1 MRVSAKRLLL
11 SLLIGISATAAAQ
24 TRVAA
29 DVEVK
34 TVLAGKSTTVRSRVC
49 CSAGGNLIQAFSE
62 PYPYYTVTNAKG
74 EFRLYVPSSNEVV
87 TKRSD
92 EYSSRD
98 DLLQLFLSGRTDD
111 LGLMSYGYKLSS
123 TRTDE
128 DGLVI
133 RTYVP
138 ARSGGK
144 GAAKVE
150 LVLENYLPIYIGY
163 YDTADRLVSKT
174 YFSHYL
180 QLRDFAFPTR
190 STAISYT
197 AKKDSTI
204 VRTLYSNIQ
213 TDGKDPLFDFT
224 IPADAKAVSR

>member
-1 MRVSAKRLLL
+1 MRVSAKKLLF
-11 SLLIGISATAAAQ
+11 SLLIGISASAAAQ

-34 TVLAGKSTTVRSRVC
+34 TVLSGKVTTVRSRVC
-49 CSAGGNLIQAFSE
+49 AAAGGNIIQAFTE
-62 PYPYYTVTNAKG
+62 PYSYYTVTNAKG
-74 EFRLYVPSSNEVV
+74 EFKLYVPASNEVISE
-87 TKRSD
+87 RND

-98 DLLQLFLSGRTDD
+98 DLIQLFISGRTDD

-138 ARSGGK
+138 GRSNAK

-150 LVLENYLPIYIGY
+150 LVLEDYLPIYIGY
-163 YDTADRLVSKT
+163 FDTAGNLVSKT
-174 YFSHYL
+174 YFSHYT
-180 QLRDFAFPTR
+180 QLRDFALPTR
-190 STAISYT
+190 STSITYT

-204 VRTLYSNIQ
+204 VRTLYSNIR

-224 IPADAKAVSR
+224 IPANAKAVSR